1 MGVRDERRSQTSER
15 PVSGRWRRTDPRP
28 SNSRDGRRRT
38 GRPPSLGRW
47 LLRAGLPRGV
57 VAESIAGDLEQ
68 EFHRRA
74 RRARSWY
81 LRQVIAVLGSSFF
94 DRLRG
99 RSWFAA
105 PPEGPCRAGPRWP
118 GGFLFDL
125 RFAARMLVQRPV
137 FAAVL
142 IGTLA
147 VGIGINTAI
156 FTVVNA
162 LLLRPIPAVTD
173 PSSIVEIYRADGADL
188 LDVAYG
194 TLRVLREDASTL
206 QDAAG
211 WIGMTVAFRDRSER
225 SLSPG
230 AGGSTASARA
240 GAASGDDGAPPRQA
254 RTAPGRE
261 SIAPSDDEAI
271 VLRGFQVTGNYF
283 SVLGVRPAL
292 GRFFAPQDSFHPRVA
307 DEVVI
312 GHDLWLRR
320 YGGRPDVLGSPISI
334 NGHPARII
342 GVAPAGFAGHQVL
355 VQREVFVPMGMP
367 APGLLGP
374 EQLDAPAGGSISLLA
389 RLADGSGLEAARG
402 ELRVLG
408 DRFFAD
414 HGVDD
419 HYRLHAE
426 PYGGIPG
433 TDRAMV
439 ALFFTM
445 LLVIVAM
452 VLAVACVNVANMLLS
467 RAVERRHELA
477 IRVSL
482 GAGRGRLVRQLLTE
496 AALLFLL
503 AAAAGLVLTAW
514 TTGLLVNLYLP
525 QMASTRL
532 YLDVSPDARVFAFTF
547 GVVTVT
553 CLVFGLA
560 PALGASGDAS
570 AAAVRNAAGH
580 LRRSRLRGIL
590 VAGQMALAVVLL
602 VAAGLM
608 VRALSALDD
617 MPLGYDV
624 DGVYS
629 VELSLELAGY
639 DPDRSRIFY
648 RELLDEVRAIPGIS
662 AAATARRQPMTT
674 RSPVGVFPE
683 GVEPSDERGFPANFN
698 RISSDYFGATGIA
711 LLAGREI
718 EKSDDEAAPRVA
730 VINATMARRLWGGAP
745 GAVGERFSIGRGMDA
760 TTYEV
765 VGIAADAHHHGFDGE
780 TASFLYLP
788 AAQAPEARAHLM
800 IRADDFEGTI
810 AAVRAAVARLDPD
823 VPVVEVESMR
833 SVVDGFSMGQRLAAW
848 VAGVV
853 GSAGLLLGAVGVYG
867 VTAFAVAQRTHE
879 IGVRMALGAR
889 AVDVVRLMVGSGL
902 RAPIAGMVIGLVI
915 AGVAARLIGALLFGV
930 SPIDPW
936 TYATVIG
943 VLGVVSFGATLLPA
957 RRAAA
962 TDPVET
968 LRSA

>member
-1 MGVRDERRSQTSER
+1 MR
-15 PVSGRWRRTDPRP
+15 
-28 SNSRDGRRRT
+28 
-38 GRPPSLGRW
+38 RPPALGRW
-47 LLRAGLPRGV
+47 LLRAGLPHGV

-74 RRARSWY
+74 RRPRSWY
-81 LRQVIAVLGSSFF
+81 LWQVITVLASSFF
-94 DRLRG
+94 DRIGG
-99 RSWFAA
+99 RSWFA
-105 PPEGPCRAGPRWP
+105 PSPEGPRCAGSRWL

-173 PSSIVEIYRADGADL
+173 PSSIVEIYRADGDDL

-194 TLRVLREDASTL
+194 TLRILREDASTL

-211 WIGMTVAFRDRSER
+211 WMGMTVAFRDRGEMSP
-225 SLSPG
+225 SPG
-230 AGGSTASARA
+230 ASDHA
-240 GAASGDDGAPPRQA
+240 GATGGDDGAPPRLA

-292 GRFFAPQDSFHPRVA
+292 GRFFAPQDSFYPSIA

-320 YGGRPDVLGSPISI
+320 YGRRPEVLGSLVSI

-342 GVAPAGFAGHQVL
+342 GVAPEGFAGHQVL
-355 VQREVFVPMGMP
+355 VLREVFVPMGMP

-374 EQLDAPAGGSISLLA
+374 EELDAPAGGSITLLA
-389 RLADGSGLEAARG
+389 RLAGGSGLEAARE

-419 HYRLHAE
+419 RYRLHAE
-426 PYGGIPG
+426 SYGGIPG
-433 TDRAMV
+433 TDRGMV

-547 GVVTVT
+547 AVVTVT

-560 PALGASGDAS
+560 PALGASGAAG

-590 VAGQMALAVVLL
+590 VAGQMALALVLL

-648 RELLDEVRAIPGIS
+648 RELLDEVRAIPGVS
-662 AAATARRQPMTT
+662 AAATARRQPMST
-674 RSPVGVFPE
+674 RAPVGVFPE
-683 GVEPSDERGFPANFN
+683 GIEPPDERGFPADFN
-698 RISSDYFGATGIA
+698 RVSPDYFGATGIA

-745 GAVGERFSIGRGMDA
+745 GAGDSATLRAAVGERFSIGRGMDA

-810 AAVRAAVARLDPD
+810 GAVRAAVARLDPD
-823 VPVVEVESMR
+823 VPVVEVETMR
-833 SVVDGFSMGQRLAAW
+833 SVVEGFSMGQRLAAW

-853 GSAGLLLGAVGVYG
+853 GTVGLLLGAVGVYG

-902 RAPIAGMVIGLVI
+902 RAPIAGMVIGLLV
-915 AGVAARLIGALLFGV
+915 AGAAARLIGALLFGI

-943 VLGVVSFGATLLPA
+943 VLGIVSLGATLLPA